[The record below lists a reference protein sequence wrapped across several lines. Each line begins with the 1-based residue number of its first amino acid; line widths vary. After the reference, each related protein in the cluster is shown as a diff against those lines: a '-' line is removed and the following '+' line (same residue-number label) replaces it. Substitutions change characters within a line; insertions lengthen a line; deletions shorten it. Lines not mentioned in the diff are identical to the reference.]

1 MKTCLLVLAFA
12 VVTFGQETASLFKC
26 PDGTLVPSEVKGRPY
41 RCPDTDQQREANAYF
56 VQTGV
61 WAKESTDRVK
71 KASEEWQ
78 KEFDAEHER
87 NQDELKKILAKNWPT
102 VTEAVVKNQI
112 AAHIRLVGFT
122 KQKADH
128 ETTMSGLARETKIQA
143 INDDRLR
150 ETALESN
157 QAVTNA
163 EIRLVDATID
173 QIALKEELSLDSAK
187 RQVEGQLKTIADRA
201 KAAER
206 AKATPACHAVYVST
220 IDKPTG
226 QLTVRETQQ
235 ISECRNVGLYK

>member
-1 MKTCLLVLAFA
+1 MKTCLFFLAFA

-26 PDGTLVPSEVKGRPY
+26 PDGTLVPSEIKGRPY
-41 RCPDTDQQREANAYF
+41 RCPDTNQQREANAYF
-56 VQTGV
+56 VQTGS
-61 WAKESTDRVK
+61 WENERTERLKN
-71 KASEEWQ
+71 ASEEWQ

-87 NQDELKKILAKNWPT
+87 NEDELKRNLAKNWPS
-102 VTEAVVKNQI
+102 VTEAVVNNQI
-112 AAHIRLVGFT
+112 AAHIRLVSSM

-150 ETALESN
+150 ETALGSN
-157 QAVTNA
+157 AVITKA
-163 EIRLVDATID
+163 EIRLADATID
-173 QIALKEELSLDSAK
+173 QLALKEELSLDSAK
-187 RQVEGQLKTIADRA
+187 AQVASQLKAIADRA
-201 KAAER
+201 YAAER

-235 ISECRNVGLYK
+235 ISQCRNVGLYK